1 MKYLYSSQYDPMM
14 NSRISGQAINQ
25 AGMPYFPLL
34 GAPYAPVLAA
44 AGTPDLFE
52 EEKRVFEDARRL
64 QSFYPRIAQ
73 EIQQH
78 VEEEC
83 DKLEYE
89 GSMMFDEY
97 PDRVLLMR
105 LAEKITDQL
114 KDFSVEEA
122 LRNPETA
129 MAADRMEEAFSEE
142 EAFLPEENTEQMERL
157 TKPQVL
163 SGQSGNRRRRR
174 EDFGLGDLVQVMLLD
189 EMHRRRCRHRR
200 CQNRRFW

>member
-25 AGMPYFPLL
+25 AGMSYFPLL

-129 MAADRMEEAFSEE
+129 VAADRMEEAFPEE